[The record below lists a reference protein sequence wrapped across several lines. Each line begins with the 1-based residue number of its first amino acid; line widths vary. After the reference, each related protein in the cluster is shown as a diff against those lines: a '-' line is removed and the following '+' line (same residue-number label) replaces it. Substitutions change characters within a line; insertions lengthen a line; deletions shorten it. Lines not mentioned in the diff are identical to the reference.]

1 MKRFSKYLIFTIIV
15 VLLLGMVWYWGYRS
29 SLSKNQVTVS
39 SDILL
44 ESVKNVM
51 KLGTIEGNF
60 IEFYRY
66 ENIKHLDI
74 SMFRKK
80 AFIRVKAKVL
90 VGFNLDSLKINIDHS
105 TKKITI
111 GSIPQAEI
119 LSVDHSLY
127 YFDIDEGV
135 FNSFDRNDYNM
146 FQKVT
151 KEKIRKKAE
160 GSDLI
165 QKAETELKQHLKVY
179 AKIFE
184 EAGWKLEF
192 IYEMPEKIA
201 G

>member
-1 MKRFSKYLIFTIIV
+1 MKRFSKYLIFAISIA
-15 VLLLGMVWYWGYRS
+15 LLLGVVWYWGYRS
-29 SLSKNQVTVS
+29 SISKNQVTVS

-60 IEFYRY
+60 VEFYRY

-90 VGFNLDSLKINIDHS
+90 VGFNLDSLGIKIDHP

-127 YFDIDEGV
+127 YFDIEEGV
-135 FNSFDRNDYNM
+135 FNGFNRNDYNM

-160 GSDLI
+160 KSDLLL
-165 QKAETELKQHLKVY
+165 KAETELKQHLKVY

-184 EAGWKLEF
+184 EAGWELEF

>member
-1 MKRFSKYLIFTIIV
+1 MKKFSNYLIFIIIL

-60 IEFYRY
+60 VEFYRY

-90 VGFNLDSLKINIDHS
+90 VGFNLDSLEIKIDHPA
-105 TKKITI
+105 KKITI
-111 GSIPQAEI
+111 GSIPAAEI

-135 FNSFDRNDYNM
+135 FNSFNRNDYNM

-151 KEKIRKKAE
+151 KEKIKKKAK

-165 QKAETELKQHLKVY
+165 MKAETELKQHLKVY

-192 IYEMPEKIA
+192 IYEMPDKIA